1 MLRSCRFKMWIMYWQ
16 AFYWELWNWTAQ
28 YEYLNS
34 LTGMNV
40 YSIQNEIWQVER
52 YIRCFSEVTK
62 ETIHTTNTQNGWSWC
77 QWCKYSSLNIYH
89 ILHFPDFVFFFRCR
103 SRYCQQ
109 WPLSTRVCVKSRQ
122 SSMIAPMFPQ
132 VNESFISWRLHH
144 DQGSIA
150 SSRDTS
156 SRDVLHWTNG
166 RHIVTIFST
175 TMSRQL

>member
-34 LTGMNV
+34 LIGMNM

-122 SSMIAPMFPQ
+122 FFHDRTDVSSSEWVFHQLKIT
-132 VNESFISWRLHH
+132 
-144 DQGSIA
+144 
-150 SSRDTS
+150 SRPGLYRVITW
-156 SRDVLHWTNG
+156 H
-166 RHIVTIFST
+166 
-175 TMSRQL
+175 